1 MDWHHQIPENED
13 QGDLEPSVS
22 FPVSMAPT
30 RPGPGDIDHPLFR
43 YPQNFDRETQNRPF
57 LDDSDDVDSESSDD
71 ETDSESGEGSDD
83 EAVEIDRVPS
93 AVRRLSRKHAT
104 DKPSLDSYQDAQV
117 VRFVEYGLNTT
128 PESTEGTDP
137 PLVALVDDQTDTMGG
152 QPCRGGLTRS
162 GLVEVIEKP
171 ACTMFQLRVFL
182 LTVVPFQ
189 RFRVPGV
196 APGHFTGAPVD
207 IKRRVM

>member
-1 MDWHHQIPENED
+1 
-13 QGDLEPSVS
+13 
-22 FPVSMAPT
+22 MAPT
-30 RPGPGDIDHPLFR
+30 RPAPGDVDHPLFR

-57 LDDSDDVDSESSDD
+57 LDDSDDFDSESSDD
-71 ETDSESGEGSDD
+71 ETDSESSDDEIDSESGEGSDD

-104 DKPSLDSYQDAQV
+104 DKPSPDSYQDAQV

-152 QPCRGGLTRS
+152 HPCRGGLTRS

-171 ACTMFQLRVFL
+171 ACAMFQLRVFL

-196 APGHFTGAPVD
+196 APGHFTGPPVD